1 VPKAAHDPAAGIGTP
16 RAPGRRADA
25 TPLRVHPFA
34 LVIDIATNQGAP
46 PVERRG
52 GSELCRVSPPLLRQA
67 PCELFVLLADI
78 EHRTTRVK
86 QPPSNGIVERFHRTL
101 LDEHFR
107 VEGRKT

>member
-1 VPKAAHDPAAGIGTP
+1 VCP
-16 RAPGRRADA
+16 RLYCD
-25 TPLRVHPFA
+25 
-34 LVIDIATNQGAP
+34 
-46 PVERRG
+46 
-52 GSELCRVSPPLLRQA
+52 SP
-67 PCELFVLLADI
+67 PCELFLLLADI